1 MRSIVARAR
10 GNVLVSSFFVASFV
24 GALAVF
30 VVTGDAQSQVN
41 AKQSDFVPRATVIEV
56 MDSMVMSTA
65 DVLWNAVGVSV
76 TENGVVETLPETD
89 EDWARLRWA
98 AVTMAEAMNSLVI
111 PGRHVASAGTAL
123 DPNDPSLSPEQI
135 EALIQKNWPVWVGF
149 AHALDAA
156 ALEAI
161 DAIDARDVDRLSEIG
176 GTIDAA
182 CESCHLQF
190 WYPET
195 Q

>member
-1 MRSIVARAR
+1 MKSIVAGAR
-10 GNVLVSSFFVASFV
+10 GRGVVSALSVASFV
-24 GALAVF
+24 GVLAVILA
-30 VVTGDAQSQVN
+30 TGDAQSQVN
-41 AKQSDFVPRATVIEV
+41 ADRSDFIPRATVIEI

-65 DVLWNAVGVSV
+65 DVLWNAVAVAA
-76 TENGVVETLPETD
+76 TENGIVETVPETD

-111 PGRHVASAGTAL
+111 PGRHVAPAGAVL
-123 DPNDPSLSPEQI
+123 DPNDPSLRPEQI
-135 EALIQKNWPVWVGF
+135 EALIQKNWAVWVGF
-149 AHALDAA
+149 SHALDAA

-161 DAIDARDVDRLSEIG
+161 NAIDARDVDKLSEIG